1 MVSCY
6 MLPEVCFALELLAA
20 DAFDAAGLSRLRI
33 LSSVMLLFPPVHV
46 VFPSLPIIP
55 PPFNRLTLPTD
66 LTNFMFMHRLVSM
79 TAIENFHQPRRG
91 VKNSEAVCIIPVTHA
106 SITLWAASTPAL
118 VTPQLHRI
126 TRVPPQT
133 DHPAHRPFPPLHYLQ
148 ISPPT

>member
-20 DAFDAAGLSRLRI
+20 DAFDQAGLSRLRI

-46 VFPSLPIIP
+46 VFPSSTIIP

-91 VKNSEAVCIIPVTHA
+91 VRTAKRSVLYQSPMLHSLSGRPRRRLWLRRNSTG
-106 SITLWAASTPAL
+106 
-118 VTPQLHRI
+118 
-126 TRVPPQT
+126 
-133 DHPAHRPFPPLHYLQ
+133 
-148 ISPPT
+148 

>member
-6 MLPEVCFALELLAA
+6 MLPEVCFALQLLAA
-20 DAFDAAGLSRLRI
+20 DAFDQAGLSRLRI

-46 VFPSLPIIP
+46 VFPSSTIIP

-79 TAIENFHQPRRG
+79 TAIEKFHQPRRG

-106 SITLWAASTPAL
+106 SLTLWAASKPAL
-118 VTPQLHRI
+118 VAPQLRRI
-126 TRVPPQT
+126 PRAPPHTEQ
-133 DHPAHRPFPPLHYLQ
+133 PAHKPLP
-148 ISPPT
+148 SPH